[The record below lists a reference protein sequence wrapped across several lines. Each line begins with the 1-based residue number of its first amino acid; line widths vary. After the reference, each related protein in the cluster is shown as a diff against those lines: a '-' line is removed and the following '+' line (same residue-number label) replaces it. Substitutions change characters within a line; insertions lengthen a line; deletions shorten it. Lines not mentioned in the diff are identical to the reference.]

1 LRCVTLQC
9 SADPVWTNNTVR
21 NSWSWLCGRRL
32 GVEVTLDSADAE
44 VGDGADAGGSRGM
57 LLLLLVVVV
66 MMTTTEMIQY
76 RHLQAGR
83 ETKIGPG
90 LSLEGLVSVSKVII
104 G

>member
-1 LRCVTLQC
+1 M
-9 SADPVWTNNTVR
+9 R

-57 LLLLLVVVV
+57 LLLLLLVVVM